1 MAMSI
6 EVEVAAPEPAR
17 RVRLSMATDHQLE
30 ASIRMES
37 NRAMAWGSTYAT
49 VLGLVAFVPIAFQA
63 WRDPH
68 FIPAAFFPLACAGM
82 AWIVRLLAK
91 RQRMHSAVGTGAF
104 VVITFTPLLS
114 LLLHAA
120 VADLG
125 AATFFFGPLT
135 YSWLVIIG
143 ASAFL
148 FDKNLSRF
156 LGLLSGVLF
165 MVGYLL
171 ARPYLEAL
179 PAMDPT
185 FREGLRAPGVQVV
198 KAVLMVGMGF
208 IAGGMA
214 TTARAMVQKVR
225 DEEREKISISA
236 LFGQYVSPEVREKLI
251 KEKAGIVGERKT
263 VAVLFSDLRGFTT
276 FSESA
281 TPSEVVVRLNQYFD
295 RMVGAVTSNGGTV
308 DKFIGDAVMAVF
320 GGLIPLAN
328 PAESALNA
336 ALAMRAELVKLNL
349 EWGTHG
355 LAPLD
360 NGIGVHFGEVLQG
373 PIGSTERKEFTVIG
387 DVVNTASRLE
397 SATKEM
403 GSPVLVSEALAQ
415 ALPAARREALAA
427 LGGVKL
433 KGKELPVIVFGATR

>member
-1 MAMSI
+1 MAI
-6 EVEVAAPEPAR
+6 
-17 RVRLSMATDHQLE
+17 DHQLE
-30 ASIRMES
+30 ASIRSES
-37 NRAMAWGSTYAT
+37 NRALAVGAGYGAI
-49 VLGLVAFVPIAFQA
+49 LGVVSFLPGAAVAYGN
-63 WRDPH
+63 PH
-68 FIPAAFFPLACAGM
+68 FIPAAFFPLAAG
-82 AWIVRLLAK
+82 AVSWVIHLLAK
-91 RQRMHSAVGTGAF
+91 RERMHSRVGMWMFILFAL
-104 VVITFTPLLS
+104 TPLMNLG
-114 LLLHAA
+114 LHALIS
-120 VADLG
+120 DLG
-125 AATFFFGPLT
+125 AATFFFGPMT

-148 FDKNLSRF
+148 FDQNLSRMI
-156 LGLLSGVLF
+156 GILSAVLF
-165 MVGYLL
+165 MTGYLL

-179 PAMDPT
+179 PTTMDPT
-185 FREGLRAPGVQVV
+185 FREGLRAPGIQLV
-198 KAVLMVGMGF
+198 KAVLMAGMGF
-208 IAGGMA
+208 ISGGLA
-214 TTARAMVQKVR
+214 TSARAMITKVR

-236 LFGQYVSPEVREKLI
+236 LFGQYVSPEVREKLVR
-251 KEKAGIVGERKT
+251 EKSGIVGERKT

-276 FSESA
+276 FSENA
-281 TPSEVVVRLNQYFD
+281 QPSEVVIRLNQYFD
-295 RMVGAVTSNGGTV
+295 RMVNAVTRNGGTV

-360 NGIGVHFGEVLQG
+360 NGIGVHYGEVLQG
-373 PIGSTERKEFTVIG
+373 PIGSAERKEFTVIG

-403 GSPVLVSEALAQ
+403 NSPVLVSEALAA
-415 ALPAARREALAA
+415 ALPAERRTGLTA

-433 KGKELPVIVFGATR
+433 KGKELPVTVFGVT